1 MVKCVVSGCPNR
13 EDNNSGFFNRTQKRF
28 FRFPTDPA
36 RVQVWLAALRET
48 DTPLSAEHHRICEDH
63 FLPEDV
69 SSDGVSGEAI
79 PIMPP
84 CLDGPL
90 GMIGP
95 WGAQS
100 EDEEDQWAAGGVDD
114 FEDEGGAGVPFNT
127 KFTIPELPPLDP
139 PKQDSGVVRSSGHQ
153 VISKQFENTIPVK
166 FSSREDVSLGVLTRR
181 FLDLFLKAPDNSLDL
196 RHAITSLR
204 TRRRRVYDITNV
216 LQGIDL
222 IDKQS
227 PNKVKWI
234 GTCPVSCFLDQ
245 NQIQEDMDNLKLV
258 EETLDFLIRTSSQ
271 QLFNMTDDRN
281 NSALAYVTH
290 EDISRLETFQEQTL
304 IVVKTPEESR
314 LEVPAPKEDSIQ
326 VHLKGETGPITV
338 TTSDVGTKETSG
350 QRNGCFL
357 TLQESRIN
365 TTEHYTA
372 GGRKWPLVLS
382 LVLVLLEVFPSHCH
396 LCAAQDGRF

>member
-127 KFTIPELPPLDP
+127 K
-139 PKQDSGVVRSSGHQ
+139 SSGHQ
-153 VISKQFENTIPVK
+153 VIRHSDIIIMNKMSDL
-166 FSSREDVSLGVLTRR
+166 FSLIVFSDVSLGVLTRR

-271 QLFNMTDDRN
+271 QLVFNSTCT
-281 NSALAYVTH
+281 LAYVTH

-365 TTEHYTA
+365 TTEHYTDLGCSEA
-372 GGRKWPLVLS
+372 ELT
-382 LVLVLLEVFPSHCH
+382 
-396 LCAAQDGRF
+396 